1 MGQRYPTQGSTGEGG
16 GGQRRFCPRLCPQVS
31 RHPLETPDP
40 AETPVAP
47 LARPLPVPTVLW
59 LLPGMREPLAPPG
72 ARRWLRG

>member
-1 MGQRYPTQGSTGEGG
+1 MGQPHPKQGSTEKGG

-40 AETPVAP
+40 AETP
-47 LARPLPVPTVLW
+47 LAPVPTVLQ
-59 LLPGMREPLAPPG
+59 LLPGVREPLAPPG